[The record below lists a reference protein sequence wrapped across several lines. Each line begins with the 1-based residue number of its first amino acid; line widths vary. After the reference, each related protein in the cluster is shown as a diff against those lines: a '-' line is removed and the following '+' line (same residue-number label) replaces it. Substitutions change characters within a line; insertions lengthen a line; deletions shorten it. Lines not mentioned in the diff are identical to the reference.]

1 MRFRTGAFRTKS
13 TVDTAPVSQS
23 ASQSA
28 SQSLSHSSRLPANVQ
43 SNLFFWVGGWC
54 CDSFSR
60 RHLSE
65 ASRDSQADCARGGDI
80 FLLREPI
87 AQQGVEYSSDESQS
101 HNSRK
106 EIPLTRANRTR
117 KGEIFLEIRQASPS
131 LDSAPSLHTAVA

>member
-1 MRFRTGAFRTKS
+1 MDLDYLFEIATKNNAMHAAPTFASTTILAAHSSPSAWSMLGKMRFRTGAFRTKS

-60 RHLSE
+60 RVYSL
-65 ASRDSQADCARGGDI
+65 QAR
-80 FLLREPI
+80 
-87 AQQGVEYSSDESQS
+87 
-101 HNSRK
+101 
-106 EIPLTRANRTR
+106 
-117 KGEIFLEIRQASPS
+117 
-131 LDSAPSLHTAVA
+131 